1 MVRKFQK
8 EIVVSSISQKTAY
21 LYDYLKSGRAK
32 NPTLLCLLGVAKH
45 K

>member
-32 NPTLLCLLGVAKH
+32 KTLLYYAY
-45 K
+45 